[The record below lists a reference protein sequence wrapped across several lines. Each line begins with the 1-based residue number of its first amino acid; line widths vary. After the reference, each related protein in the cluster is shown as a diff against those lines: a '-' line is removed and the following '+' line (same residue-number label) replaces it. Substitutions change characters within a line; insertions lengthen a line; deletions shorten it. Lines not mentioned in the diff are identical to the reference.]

1 MSIKMRF
8 VPVILAAILLCGCGS
23 DAETVSQ
30 AATGTKDDVAAQP
43 VSEAPATDTAGN
55 AAGNTDVAADIT
67 NKMTVEDNIDLSY
80 VTDTSAAGLFKD
92 FMSGNAVA
100 KFNGE
105 NVSLGSLIASD
116 IDLEEAVSE
125 GKTVAEYLGENVAI
139 SYVVSEASEP
149 TLYVEIMNVMVE
161 GYIYQIRIKD
171 GGLYVNSNLDT
182 GWSDSLS
189 VYPNGMVGIYHG
201 MNLPTVEYFYDA
213 TSKLMDV
220 ISGEGKA
227 ALLIFGPKSYFD
239 TDFDQAKADYEAMA
253 DTVLAYE
260 EDLYS
265 EFASQRDE
273 AVKGSADNDII
284 AWNQINVISFEE

>member
-80 VTDTSAAGLFKD
+80 VKDTSAAGLFKD

-189 VYPNGMVGIYHG
+189 VYPNGMVGVYHG

-227 ALLIFGPKSYFD
+227 SLLIFGPKSYFD

-260 EDLYS
+260 EDPYS